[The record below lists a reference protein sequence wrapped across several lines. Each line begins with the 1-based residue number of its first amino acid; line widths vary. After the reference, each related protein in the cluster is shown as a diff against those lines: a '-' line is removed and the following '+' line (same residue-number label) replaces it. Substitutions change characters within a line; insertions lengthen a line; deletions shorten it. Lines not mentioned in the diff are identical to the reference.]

1 MDLTVIYSGLG
12 DLVALGATAI
22 AAVAARQSN
31 KSSSK
36 ANQTAGALAGIE
48 RDRRHTPSSPF

>member
-22 AAVAARQSN
+22 AAIAARQSSR
-31 KSSSK
+31 SSGK
-36 ANQTAGALAGIE
+36 ANQTAP
-48 RDRRHTPSSPF
+48 R